1 MIDAE
6 IDRLSVLRPSN
17 AERRTGSLPNR
28 SVADGTSMLDA
39 HPETGGG
46 GASCGGVTEENGPV
60 LSGGTSIPV
69 KEEGL
74 PDNDRGS
81 GSA

>member
-1 MIDAE
+1 MTDAE
-6 IDRLSVLRPSN
+6 IDGLSVVRPSN
-17 AERRTGSLPNR
+17 AERRTGSPPNLG
-28 SVADGTSMLDA
+28 VADSTSMLDA
-39 HPETGGG
+39 DPETGE

-60 LSGGTSIPV
+60 LSGGTFMPV

-81 GSA
+81 DSA